1 MLTPHELREELIRQ
15 LDTGKLKVGE
25 VARVLS
31 IPPPRVSEL
40 RKRERRVQGD
50 ELAALARLL
59 EVFEAADS
67 DHRSPQIRVTA
78 MPADTNPYGGVFGGW
93 LMAQMAL
100 GAGSLAS
107 RVGQGK
113 AVVVSATDFAFPGAM
128 TVGDELSVYCDVLAT
143 GTTSLTIAAEAI
155 ARERNGEATIKVA
168 EGTFKFVL
176 IGEDGRPRAIT
187 ERETLLLAKD
197 NDNGQ

>member
-1 MLTPHELREELIRQ
+1 
-15 LDTGKLKVGE
+15 
-25 VARVLS
+25 
-31 IPPPRVSEL
+31 
-40 RKRERRVQGD
+40 
-50 ELAALARLL
+50 
-59 EVFEAADS
+59 
-67 DHRSPQIRVTA
+67 

-128 TVGDELSVYCDVLAT
+128 AVGDELSVYCDVIAT
-143 GTTSLTIAAEAI
+143 GTTSLTIAAEAV
-155 ARERNGEATIKVA
+155 ARERNGEATTVVA
-168 EGTFKFVL
+168 KGTFKFVL
-176 IGEDGRPRAIT
+176 IGEDDRPRAIAANA
-187 ERETLLLAKD
+187 TLLLPKD

>member
-1 MLTPHELREELIRQ
+1 MTDR
-15 LDTGKLKVGE
+15 T
-25 VARVLS
+25 
-31 IPPPRVSEL
+31 
-40 RKRERRVQGD
+40 
-50 ELAALARLL
+50 
-59 EVFEAADS
+59 
-67 DHRSPQIRVTA
+67 PQIRVTA
-78 MPADTNPYGGVFGGW
+78 MPSDTNPYGGVFGGW

-187 ERETLLLAKD
+187 ERETLLLGKD